1 MGLINI
7 NINTNLQLY
16 ETELSFL
23 RQIKA
28 NELTPEDVLEELI
41 EIEKLIQNNSDNTNF
56 LIRLSSF
63 IQSQTGL

>member
-1 MGLINI
+1 MNI
-7 NINTNLQLY
+7 NSNLLLFQA
-16 ETELSFL
+16 ELTFL
-23 RQIKA
+23 QKVKA

-41 EIEKLIQNNSDNTNF
+41 IIEKLIHNNSDNANF